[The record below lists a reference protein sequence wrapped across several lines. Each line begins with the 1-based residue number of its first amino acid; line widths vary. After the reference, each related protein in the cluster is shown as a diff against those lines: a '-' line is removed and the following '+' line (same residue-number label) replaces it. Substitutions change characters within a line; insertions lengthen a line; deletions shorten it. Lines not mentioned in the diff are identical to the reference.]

1 MLAFRELEP
10 ILSFTFGEPSLQGG
24 GLLVSRA
31 FCTLQES
38 FPTHTVLSV
47 WNILSASLLQVSPF
61 HLWWFS
67 DFLFSGFLYTLKNFW
82 GPKEL
87 LFMWIIYIYIYF
99 FFSLINLFIYFWLRW
114 VFVAANGLSLVAAS
128 GGYSSLWYAGFSL
141 RWLLLLRSL
150 GSKHEGF
157 SSCGTRAQ

>member
-1 MLAFRELEP
+1 MNWSPFLVLHLVSPLCREEDCLSPGPFAHYRSLSLPTLFSLCGTFSLLVFFRLV
-10 ILSFTFGEPSLQGG
+10 LSTFGGSQTSYSQDSFTRLKISEDP
-24 GLLVSRA
+24 
-31 FCTLQES
+31 
-38 FPTHTVLSV
+38 
-47 WNILSASLLQVSPF
+47 
-61 HLWWFS
+61 
-67 DFLFSGFLYTLKNFW
+67 KNFCLC
-82 GPKEL
+82 GL
-87 LFMWIIYIYIYF
+87 YIYIYIF